1 MKEVLKILEQDART
15 SHETIA
21 TMTGMKLEEVD
32 RIIAKAE
39 KDRVILKY
47 RTVINWDK
55 VGEQKVWAL
64 IEVKI
69 IPERDVGFDA
79 VAERIYRFPEAR
91 SVWLVAGNY
100 DLAVLVTAKDIYE
113 VSRFTSERLA
123 TIDAVHGTVTHFI
136 MERYKEDDE
145 ILVDVEQ
152 SARQPLSP

>member
-1 MKEVLKILEQDART
+1 MNEVLKILEQDART

-32 RIIAKAE
+32 RVVAEAE
-39 KDRVILKY
+39 KDRTILKY
-47 RTVINWDK
+47 RTMVNWDK
-55 VGEQKVWAL
+55 VGEQQVWAI

-69 IPERDVGFDA
+69 TPERDVGFDA

-91 SVWLVAGNY
+91 SVWLVAGDY

-136 MERYKEDDE
+136 MKRYKEDDE
-145 ILVDVEQ
+145 VLVDVEQ

>member
-1 MKEVLKILEQDART
+1 MKEILKILEKDART
-15 SHETIA
+15 PHETIA
-21 TMTGMKLEEVD
+21 TMTGLPLDEVD
-32 RIIAKAE
+32 RVVAAAE
-39 KDRVILKY
+39 KDRTILKY
-47 RTVINWDK
+47 KTLIDWDRA
-55 VGEQKVWAL
+55 GEQQVWAL

-69 IPERDVGFDA
+69 VPERDVGFDA

-91 SVWLVAGNY
+91 SVWLVAGDY
-100 DLAVLVTAKDIYE
+100 DLVVMVAAKDIYE

-136 MERYKEDDE
+136 MKRYKEDDE

>member
-32 RIIAKAE
+32 RIVAEAE
-39 KDRVILKY
+39 KDRAIIKY
-47 RTVINWDK
+47 RTIINWDK
-55 VGEQKVWAL
+55 VGEQQVLAL

-91 SVWLVAGNY
+91 SVWLVAGDY
-100 DLAVLVTAKDIYE
+100 DLAVLVSAKDIYE

-145 ILVDVEQ
+145 VLVDVEQ